1 MQGGI
6 TSPKKAIVLGAD
18 SNYMDK
24 VETTVKS
31 VCSHNRDIRFY
42 IFNSDFPTEWFQL
55 MNKRLSV
62 LNSEI
67 VNIKITDDTISHFH
81 LPTPHLS
88 SAAYLRYFIPNFVFE
103 KKALYLDS
111 DIIVTS
117 SLTALFDLDLEG
129 YPLGAVPDI
138 PTTDEEF
145 NSGVLLIDTDMWRDE
160 NISRQLFELT
170 IVHHEHVY
178 GDQGI
183 FNILFKDRWKRLDL
197 TYNLQVGQDAHRH
210 YLGDFG
216 WYGLFDGI
224 PNIIHY
230 TTENKPWKHFRFN
243 RFREIWW
250 FYYGLNWNDILLDS
264 YVLQEQFENL
274 ISPISQHVSI
284 FTNTGDIESIAYLLE
299 KLPDVQ
305 FHIVAPTY
313 FSPNIIELQRYSN
326 CYIYPCADPKM
337 KQDIIDKT
345 DVYLDINYGPAT
357 DQVLQEMVRQGKTIY
372 SFDSTNHF
380 SNGESTIFTVGE
392 IDELIRKI
400 EEGGDRNASKS
411 DCSWS

>member
-1 MQGGI
+1 MENSNIQ
-6 TSPKKAIVLGAD
+6 SKNPIVLGAD

-24 VETTVKS
+24 VETTIKS
-31 VCSHNRDIRFY
+31 VCSHNSDIKFY

-103 KKALYLDS
+103 KKVLYLDS

-117 SLTALFDLDLEG
+117 SLTALFDIDLDG

-170 IVHHEHVY
+170 IAHHEHVY

-183 FNILFKDRWKRLDL
+183 FNILFKDRWKHLGL
-197 TYNLQVGQDAHRH
+197 TYNLQVGQDGHRH

-313 FSPNIIELQRYSN
+313 FSPNVIELQRYSN

-337 KQDIIDKT
+337 KRDIIDKT
-345 DVYLDINYGPAT
+345 DVYLDINYGPAM

-380 SNGESTIFTVGE
+380 SNGENTVFTVGE
-392 IDELIRKI
+392 IDDLIK
-400 EEGGDRNASKS
+400 K
-411 DCSWS
+411 

>member
-1 MQGGI
+1 M
-6 TSPKKAIVLGAD
+6 TDKASKKAIVLGAD

-24 VETTVKS
+24 VETTIKS

-67 VNIKITDDTISHFH
+67 INIKITDDTISHFH

-88 SAAYLRYFIPNFVFE
+88 SATYLRYFIPNFVFE
-103 KKALYLDS
+103 KKVLYLDS
-111 DIIVTS
+111 DIVVTS
-117 SLTALFDLDLEG
+117 SLTALFDIDLDG
-129 YPLGAVPDI
+129 YPLGVVPDI

-145 NSGVLLIDTDMWRDE
+145 NSGVLLIDTNRWREED
-160 NISRQLFELT
+160 IYRQLFELT
-170 IVHHEHVY
+170 IAHHEHVY

-183 FNILFKDRWKRLDL
+183 FNILFKDRWKRLDI
-197 TYNLQVGQDAHRH
+197 TYNLQVGVDAHR
-210 YLGDFG
+210 YYMGDYD
-216 WYGLFDGI
+216 WYELFEGV
-224 PNIIHY
+224 PCIIHY

-243 RFREIWW
+243 RFRDVWW
-250 FYYGLNWNDILLDS
+250 FYYGLNWNDILLRTH
-264 YVLQEQFENL
+264 VLKETFLEL
-274 ISPISQHVSI
+274 ISPISKHVSI
-284 FTNTGDIESIAYLLE
+284 FTNTGDIESIGYLLE

-313 FSPNIIELQRYSN
+313 FSPNVIELQRYSN

-345 DVYLDINYGPAT
+345 DICLDINYGPAM
-357 DQVLQEMVRQGKTIY
+357 DQMLQEMVRRGKAIY
-372 SFDSTNHF
+372 SFDCTNHF
-380 SNGESTIFTVGE
+380 FNGESTVFTV
-392 IDELIRKI
+392 DELIRSVK
-400 EEGGDRNASKS
+400 ELKM
-411 DCSWS
+411 

>member
-1 MQGGI
+1 MENSNIQ
-6 TSPKKAIVLGAD
+6 SKKTIVLGAD

-67 VNIKITDDTISHFH
+67 INIKITDDTISYFH

-88 SAAYLRYFIPNFVFE
+88 SATYLRYFIPNFVFE
-103 KKALYLDS
+103 KKVLYLDS

-117 SLTALFDLDLEG
+117 SLTTLFELDLDG

-138 PTTDEEF
+138 PISNEEF
-145 NSGVLLIDTDMWRDE
+145 NAGVLLIDTDRWREED
-160 NISRQLFELT
+160 ISGQLFELT
-170 IVHHEHVY
+170 IAHHEHVY

-183 FNILFKDRWKRLDL
+183 FNLLFKDRWKRLDL
-197 TYNLQVGQDAHRH
+197 TYNLQVGQDSHRH

-216 WYGLFDGI
+216 WYRLFDGI

-243 RFREIWW
+243 RFRDVWW
-250 FYYGLNWNDILLDS
+250 FYYGLNWNDILLRTH
-264 YVLQEQFENL
+264 VLKETFAEL
-274 ISPISQHVSI
+274 ISPISQHASI
-284 FTNTGDIESIAYLLE
+284 FTNTGDIEGISYLLE

-337 KQDIIDKT
+337 KQNIIDKT
-345 DVYLDINYGPAT
+345 DIYLDINYGLGM
-357 DQVLQEMVRQGKTIY
+357 DQELQEMARQGKAIY

-380 SNGESTIFTVGE
+380 PNGESTVFSVDK

-400 EEGGDRNASKS
+400 EEQRDKNVSKS
-411 DCSWS
+411 NRSWS

>member
-1 MQGGI
+1 MKVSNKQ
-6 TSPKKAIVLGAD
+6 SKKAIVLGAD

-67 VNIKITDDTISHFH
+67 INIKITDDTISHFH

-103 KKALYLDS
+103 KKVLYLDS
-111 DIIVTS
+111 DNVVTS
-117 SLTALFDLDLEG
+117 SLTALFD
-129 YPLGAVPDI
+129 I
-138 PTTDEEF
+138 PTTDEGF
-145 NSGVLLIDTDMWRDE
+145 NSGVLLIDTDMWREE

-170 IVHHEHVY
+170 IAHHEHVY
-178 GDQGI
+178 GDQAI
-183 FNILFKDRWKRLDL
+183 FNILFKDRWKRLDI
-197 TYNLQVGQDAHRH
+197 TYNLQVGADAHRY
-210 YLGDFG
+210 YLGDYN
-216 WYGLFDGI
+216 WYASFEGV
-224 PNIIHY
+224 PCIIHY

-243 RFREIWW
+243 RFRDVWW
-250 FYYGLNWNDILLDS
+250 FYYGLNWNDILLRTH
-264 YVLQEQFENL
+264 VLKETFSEL
-274 ISPISQHVSI
+274 ILPSSQHASI
-284 FTNTGDIESIAYLLE
+284 FTNTGDVEGISYLLE

-305 FHIVAPTY
+305 FHIAAPTY

-337 KQDIIDKT
+337 KQSIIDKT
-345 DVYLDINYGPAT
+345 DIYLDINYGPAM
-357 DQVLQEMVRQGKTIY
+357 DQELQEMVRQGKTIY

-380 SNGESTIFTVGE
+380 SNGESTVFSVDK
-392 IDELIRKI
+392 IDELIKKI
-400 EEGGDRNASKS
+400 EEQRDKNVSKS
-411 DCSWS
+411 NRSWS

>member
-1 MQGGI
+1 MENSNIQ
-6 TSPKKAIVLGAD
+6 SKKTIVLGAD

-67 VNIKITDDTISHFH
+67 INIKITDDTISYFH

-88 SAAYLRYFIPNFVFE
+88 SATYLRYFIPNFVFE
-103 KKALYLDS
+103 KKVLYLDS

-117 SLTALFDLDLEG
+117 SLTTLFELDLDG

-138 PTTDEEF
+138 PISNEEF
-145 NSGVLLIDTDMWRDE
+145 NAGVLLIDTDRWREED
-160 NISRQLFELT
+160 ISSQLFELT
-170 IVHHEHVY
+170 IAHHEHVY

-183 FNILFKDRWKRLDL
+183 FNLLFKDRWKRLDL
-197 TYNLQVGQDAHRH
+197 TYNLQVGQDSHRH

-216 WYGLFDGI
+216 WYRLFDGI

-243 RFREIWW
+243 RFRDVWW
-250 FYYGLNWNDILLDS
+250 FYYGLNWNDILLRTH
-264 YVLQEQFENL
+264 VLKETFAEL
-274 ISPISQHVSI
+274 ISPISQHASI
-284 FTNTGDIESIAYLLE
+284 FTNTGDIEGISYLLE

-337 KQDIIDKT
+337 KQNIIDKT
-345 DVYLDINYGPAT
+345 DIYLDINYGLGM
-357 DQVLQEMVRQGKTIY
+357 DQELQEMARQGKAIY

-380 SNGESTIFTVGE
+380 PNGESTVFSVDK

-400 EEGGDRNASKS
+400 EEQRDKNVSKS
-411 DCSWS
+411 NRSWS